1 MPCAS
6 FPPSALRL
14 SPSPL
19 VGGHAR
25 WYLDRADADHQ
36 AVYPTA
42 GGQARR
48 RPARGSLTGEAIDTG
63 GRIIPDDLFAKA
75 RLEPAGK
82 PLTVFRAELTGR
94 EEAGWED
101 LFAGFTALKAITF
114 SSSIELLLRLSER
127 LDNMEVVFGS
137 ESILSKEHLALAQA
151 SQTIEA
157 YGFADA
163 LIDHKALVEALSR
176 LLGRTGK
183 GLLGPVVPGALP

>member
-1 MPCAS
+1 V
-6 FPPSALRL
+6 R
-14 SPSPL
+14 
-19 VGGHAR
+19 
-25 WYLDRADADHQ
+25 
-36 AVYPTA
+36 
-42 GGQARR
+42 
-48 RPARGSLTGEAIDTG
+48 IDKG
-63 GRIIPDDLFAKA
+63 GRIIPEDLFAKVK
-75 RLEPAGK
+75 LEPAGK

-101 LFAGFTALKAITF
+101 LFAGFTTLKAITF

-163 LIDHKALVEALSR
+163 LIDQKALVEAL
-176 LLGRTGK
+176 
-183 GLLGPVVPGALP
+183 